1 MGVCHLKKNAVLA
14 KGQDILLEKFR
25 AELIDYKP
33 NWEIIIKNYK
43 KDVSNK
49 EFSKICGERIRE
61 FRRNTILP
69 YEAKH
74 LTQGRLGDLL
84 GITKQAVSKLEK
96 GGYID
101 IPSRH
106 ILFIASYFDIGIGY
120 LMGIFDDM
128 DFELSDPYQYFLEH
142 PDSEYLQLKDKVS
155 PYNVIPFKL
164 YGTGNEKESADY
176 VYYHMSAP
184 VMGNLCNFLKRI
196 NGDID
201 KLTKFVEFLKKFS

>member
-1 MGVCHLKKNAVLA
+1 MVKIYEERRIPTGVCHLKKNAVLA

-74 LTQGRLGDLL
+74 LTQGRLGDLP

-96 GGYID
+96 GGYVS
-101 IPSRH
+101 SRIYFTSLASSSFWLALLYH
-106 ILFIASYFDIGIGY
+106 FIA
-120 LMGIFDDM
+120 
-128 DFELSDPYQYFLEH
+128 
-142 PDSEYLQLKDKVS
+142 
-155 PYNVIPFKL
+155 
-164 YGTGNEKESADY
+164 
-176 VYYHMSAP
+176 
-184 VMGNLCNFLKRI
+184 
-196 NGDID
+196 
-201 KLTKFVEFLKKFS
+201 FVLAHN